1 MTRTLVRASYLLTL
15 PPLPSA
21 FLCCAGADPHG
32 NAAAGSPSGAVM
44 GCPSSSGSFNS
55 SFSSSFSGGF
65 HAGRHPAAV
74 AATLASTLAIQI
86 KADVAS
92 PARQNSSPPRS
103 PVVWASAPPPHTP
116 PPHTP
121 PSRTPAAA
129 AAADQYQA
137 DHYQADWRAAADIF
151 AAAST
156 EVRSLRNPT
165 SPRAVAPPLDSRM
178 TGVTPVLHSMAPLH
192 TDLHVGGDGEAE
204 PAPTAPLSHH
214 STLLAGGWW
223 YGSLPDTFHSWWR
236 REALIER
243 ASTAGTIMVTDDS
256 RSEQR
261 PPSAPSSP
269 LLSASDQ
276 GRWAP
281 RAPSPPR
288 SRF

>member
-1 MTRTLVRASYLLTL
+1 
-15 PPLPSA
+15 
-21 FLCCAGADPHG
+21 
-32 NAAAGSPSGAVM
+32 M

-65 HAGRHPAAV
+65 HASRHPAAV

-103 PVVWASAPPPHTP
+103 PVVWASAPPPHTS

-121 PSRTPAAA
+121 PSRTSAAA

-156 EVRSLRNPT
+156 EVRALRNPT

-192 TDLHVGGDGEAE
+192 TDLHATV
-204 PAPTAPLSHH
+204 
-214 STLLAGGWW
+214 
-223 YGSLPDTFHSWWR
+223 
-236 REALIER
+236 
-243 ASTAGTIMVTDDS
+243 
-256 RSEQR
+256 
-261 PPSAPSSP
+261 
-269 LLSASDQ
+269 
-276 GRWAP
+276 
-281 RAPSPPR
+281 
-288 SRF
+288 